1 MSEKT
6 IALLGQPNSGKSTLF
21 NGLTGSRQHVG
32 NWPGKTVE
40 RKDGS
45 FVHKDTT
52 YKIIDLPGTYSLSA
66 NSDEEVV
73 TRNYIASGQA
83 DVVCILADA
92 SQLNRSLFMLADYT
106 GIRVPVVLLLNM
118 MDVAKSQGKQ
128 IDTNGIAK
136 SLGIPVVPLVAAD
149 KKQYGTFFRM
159 LESIDKNA
167 STLDEKRLA
176 QIYQNTIGAA
186 FDEIKALLPAD
197 GIGIYS
203 STWSTAKLIEQ
214 DKLARSLVKETVDA
228 GTYTAVEKKLSGVK
242 DGNLLTGDCKFQWI
256 DKLVNE
262 NVTSKKNKLLRS
274 RFDKA
279 ATSKRWG
286 KPIAIGM
293 IVLGLICSMVIG
305 FPLMGLF
312 SGLIS
317 AISVPL
323 ANWLL
328 DIGAAPFL
336 VSLLC
341 NAILTAVSFAL
352 QMASYVFGISK
363 KNKLLRSRFDKAA
376 TSKRWGKPIAIGMI
390 VLGLICSMVIGFPLM
405 GLFSGLISAI
415 SVPLANWLLDIGA
428 APFLVSLLCNA
439 ILTAVS
445 FALQM
450 ASYVFGISLVFGLME
465 DVGYMARI
473 SYVFDDTMTKLG
485 LQGKAIMPF
494 LVSFG
499 CNIGGITGTRVID
512 SWGQRVM
519 TIALS
524 WVVPCAS
531 SWGVVG
537 LVSGTF
543 FGNGAAVV
551 VLALFAVAFLHIFI
565 TYKVFGRSL
574 NKVEGRTGLIME
586 LPPYHKPHW
595 KSLFGSVFSKMGNVL
610 SRALRIIICISV
622 IFWLL
627 SYSADG
633 NVANSIIY
641 KVGTFIEPMT
651 SLFGL
656 PWQLFI
662 AFVASTMGKEASLGV
677 MASLFNTGSIWAA
690 IEQSATVDTAA
701 LSTSMLSVISRPEAL
716 AFLFAFFF
724 NMPCLMALTATA
736 QETHSMKWTVRI
748 ALYYVLTALI
758 MATIAYHVG
767 LVIF

>member
-1 MSEKT
+1 
-6 IALLGQPNSGKSTLF
+6 
-21 NGLTGSRQHVG
+21 
-32 NWPGKTVE
+32 
-40 RKDGS
+40 
-45 FVHKDTT
+45 
-52 YKIIDLPGTYSLSA
+52 
-66 NSDEEVV
+66 
-73 TRNYIASGQA
+73 
-83 DVVCILADA
+83 
-92 SQLNRSLFMLADYT
+92 
-106 GIRVPVVLLLNM
+106 
-118 MDVAKSQGKQ
+118 
-128 IDTNGIAK
+128 
-136 SLGIPVVPLVAAD
+136 
-149 KKQYGTFFRM
+149 
-159 LESIDKNA
+159 
-167 STLDEKRLA
+167 
-176 QIYQNTIGAA
+176 
-186 FDEIKALLPAD
+186 
-197 GIGIYS
+197 
-203 STWSTAKLIEQ
+203 
-214 DKLARSLVKETVDA
+214 
-228 GTYTAVEKKLSGVK
+228 
-242 DGNLLTGDCKFQWI
+242 
-256 DKLVNE
+256 
-262 NVTSKKNKLLRS
+262 
-274 RFDKA
+274 
-279 ATSKRWG
+279 
-286 KPIAIGM
+286 
-293 IVLGLICSMVIG
+293 
-305 FPLMGLF
+305 
-312 SGLIS
+312 
-317 AISVPL
+317 
-323 ANWLL
+323 
-328 DIGAAPFL
+328 
-336 VSLLC
+336 
-341 NAILTAVSFAL
+341 
-352 QMASYVFGISK
+352 
-363 KNKLLRSRFDKAA
+363 
-376 TSKRWGKPIAIGMI
+376 
-390 VLGLICSMVIGFPLM
+390 MVIGFPLM

-531 SWGVVG
+531 TWGVVG

-543 FGNGAAVV
+543 FGNEAAVV

-641 KVGTFIEPMT
+641 KVGTFIEPVT

-662 AFVASTMGKEASLGV
+662 AFVASAMGKEASLGV

-724 NMPCLMALTATA
+724 NMPCLMALTATT

>member
-1 MSEKT
+1 
-6 IALLGQPNSGKSTLF
+6 
-21 NGLTGSRQHVG
+21 
-32 NWPGKTVE
+32 
-40 RKDGS
+40 
-45 FVHKDTT
+45 
-52 YKIIDLPGTYSLSA
+52 
-66 NSDEEVV
+66 
-73 TRNYIASGQA
+73 
-83 DVVCILADA
+83 
-92 SQLNRSLFMLADYT
+92 MLADYT

-149 KKQYGTFFRM
+149 KKQYCTFFRM

-203 STWSTAKLIEQ
+203 STWLTAKLIEQ

-228 GTYTAVEKKLSGVK
+228 STYTAIEKKLSDVK

-262 NVTSKKNKLLRS
+262 NVTSKKNKLPRS

-286 KPIAIGM
+286 KPIAI
-293 IVLGLICSMVIG
+293 
-305 FPLMGLF
+305 
-312 SGLIS
+312 
-317 AISVPL
+317 
-323 ANWLL
+323 
-328 DIGAAPFL
+328 
-336 VSLLC
+336 
-341 NAILTAVSFAL
+341 
-352 QMASYVFGISK
+352 
-363 KNKLLRSRFDKAA
+363 
-376 TSKRWGKPIAIGMI
+376 
-390 VLGLICSMVIGFPLM
+390 
-405 GLFSGLISAI
+405 
-415 SVPLANWLLDIGA
+415 
-428 APFLVSLLCNA
+428 
-439 ILTAVS
+439 
-445 FALQM
+445 
-450 ASYVFGISLVFGLME
+450 GLME

-531 SWGVVG
+531 TWGVVG

-543 FGNGAAVV
+543 FGNEAAVV

-641 KVGTFIEPMT
+641 KVGTFIEPVT

-662 AFVASTMGKEASLGV
+662 AFVASAMGKEASLGV

-724 NMPCLMALTATA
+724 NMPCLMACANC
-736 QETHSMKWTVRI
+736 
-748 ALYYVLTALI
+748 ALLCPYSLDYGNDCVSRRSCYFLKERSYCANSIIGVFTKRKNI
-758 MATIAYHVG
+758 QRSGVG
-767 LVIF
+767 